1 MRIGAFE
8 FSPGLWPTLA
18 TLAMLPVLLALGAW
32 QLERAAWKQGLVDM
46 EAEITQLAPVALLDV
61 VNSPAPRDYRPV
73 YMNGRYDLEHQLL
86 LDNRIFRRRPG
97 YEVLTPL
104 RLKDQPAVVLVNR
117 GWVPLGPSRAELP
130 DLPGPATER
139 LVTGTIARLPEKVF
153 RLDAAEEPNAGWPQV
168 IQHIDLEA
176 ISQRLGQAVL
186 PVVVLLDMDD
196 TEGFAR
202 DWQPVYGIMPDKHRA
217 YGMQW
222 FSLALVLVI
231 IYAGVNT
238 RRIGKQES
246 GN

>member
-1 MRIGAFE
+1 MRIGDFE

-46 EAEITQLAPVALLDV
+46 EAEITQLAPAALLDV
-61 VNSPAPRDYRPV
+61 VDSPAPRDYRPV

-153 RLDAAEEPNAGWPQV
+153 RLDAAEETNAGWPQV

-186 PVVVLLDMDD
+186 PVVVLLDMND

-217 YGMQW
+217 YAMQW

-238 RRIGKQES
+238 RRIGKQDS
-246 GN
+246 GK